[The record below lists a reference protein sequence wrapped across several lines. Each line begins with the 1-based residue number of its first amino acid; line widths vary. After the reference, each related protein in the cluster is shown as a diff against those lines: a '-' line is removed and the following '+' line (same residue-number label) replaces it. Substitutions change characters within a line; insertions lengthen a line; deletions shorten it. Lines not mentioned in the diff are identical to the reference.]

1 MLTVPT
7 PALSGGLEPSEDRKA
22 HLVGLG
28 PDLQAVSI

>member
-7 PALSGGLEPSEDRKA
+7 PALSGGVEPGEAQDA

-28 PDLQAVSI
+28 PALQAVSI